1 MHMPAKPPIRG
12 LYVVCGACVCPDIYI
27 SGEAQTRRTAAAAG
41 HTPALTRLTA
51 QTAARL
57 TGPERGRDRLDR
69 RATRRARGY
78 AATAALAALPD
89 APRAPARAARLCG
102 RDPRRRVFN

>member
-1 MHMPAKPPIRG
+1 MRASR
-12 LYVVCGACVCPDIYI
+12 L
-27 SGEAQTRRTAAAAG
+27 TG
-41 HTPALTRLTA
+41 HGRLTPNTPHGTA

>member
-1 MHMPAKPPIRG
+1 MSCAVR
-12 LYVVCGACVCPDIYI
+12 VCALIIYSGRRPDAP
-27 SGEAQTRRTAAAAG
+27 GRPRVTG
-41 HTPALTRLTA
+41 HGRLTPNTPHGTA

>member
-1 MHMPAKPPIRG
+1 MSCAVR
-12 LYVVCGACVCPDIYI
+12 VCALIYI
-27 SGEAQTRRTAAAAG
+27 SPERRRPDARRRR